1 MRCRYSTILLPVS
14 PADIAIDLGVCFRPL
29 PREPIHPGPAALQE
43 RGDRQLGV
51 EPVQFAPDRCGKF
64 KVIAAA
70 YDDFHGASVS
80 ARHSS
85 ARQSSRGA
93 VVPWS
98 RAGSFRRRS
107 LFGDALV
114 GAPSAMTVRFW
125 NPRKV
130 RRRVL
135 TRRRSSLLRER
146 PARDSQATPCRVV
159 AGCAS
164 AFNEALL
171 KPGGIETPSG
181 RYSTMHA
188 GAFVSEK
195 TFIRERP

>member
-1 MRCRYSTILLPVS
+1 MRCRYSTVLLPVS
-14 PADIAIDLGVCFRPL
+14 AADIAIDLGVCFRPL
-29 PREPIHPGPAALQE
+29 PCKPIDPGPAALQE
-43 RGDRQLGV
+43 RGDSQLGV
-51 EPVQFAPDRCGKF
+51 EPIQLAPNRCGKF

-107 LFGDALV
+107 LFGAALV

-125 NPRKV
+125 SPRKV

-135 TRRRSSLLRER
+135 TRRRPSLLRGLTQTGR
-146 PARDSQATPCRVV
+146 DRDPFGAILDYARRFFRLGKDVHSRANISDQKWPVRFAK
-159 AGCAS
+159 
-164 AFNEALL
+164 N
-171 KPGGIETPSG
+171 
-181 RYSTMHA
+181 
-188 GAFVSEK
+188 
-195 TFIRERP
+195 